1 MRIHGPA
8 ELVVRERLVEV
19 TLARV
24 VDDESAA
31 NADHECGAAVRLL
44 DAGAEPRL
52 IEQSGCATDSN
63 SGGDRVTGVGAE
75 GTHTPDRF
83 AGGAGLLTHLG
94 VAFDAARCHQHT
106 AVRLD
111 SLGFA
116 AGFDLGADNPTVFHD
131 QGGEDGFGTKFCVTG
146 ALDCGQQSADQC
158 APTDHRAGSMIL
170 TGAVLVEFRTHLAGE
185 VTDVG
190 GIEIERVD
198 GASRVHP
205 AFGLV
210 VVGERTELEFDV
222 RVLLE

>member
-1 MRIHGPA
+1 MPPA
-8 ELVVRERLVEV
+8 
-19 TLARV
+19 AI
-24 VDDESAA
+24 S
-31 NADHECGAAVRLL
+31 
-44 DAGAEPRL
+44 
-52 IEQSGCATDSN
+52 
-63 SGGDRVTGVGAE
+63 
-75 GTHTPDRF
+75 TPRF
-83 AGGAGLLTHLG
+83 ALIRW
-94 VAFDAARCHQHT
+94 VSPP
-106 AVRLD
+106 D
-111 SLGFA
+111 STSA
-116 AGFDLGADNPTVFHD
+116 PTTPAVFHD

-170 TGAVLVEFRTHLAGE
+170 TGAVLVEFRTHLADE

-198 GASRVHP
+198 GAPRVHP

>member
-83 AGGAGLLTHLG
+83 AGGAGLLTHL
-94 VAFDAARCHQHT
+94 ALPSMPPAAISTPRF
-106 AVRLD
+106 ALIRWVSPPD
-111 SLGFA
+111 S
-116 AGFDLGADNPTVFHD
+116 T
-131 QGGEDGFGTKFCVTG
+131 
-146 ALDCGQQSADQC
+146 S
-158 APTDHRAGSMIL
+158 APTTRPSSTIREVRMDSVRSSALPVLWTAASSRPISARPPIIGP
-170 TGAVLVEFRTHLAGE
+170 GA
-185 VTDVG
+185 
-190 GIEIERVD
+190 
-198 GASRVHP
+198 
-205 AFGLV
+205 
-210 VVGERTELEFDV
+210 
-222 RVLLE
+222 